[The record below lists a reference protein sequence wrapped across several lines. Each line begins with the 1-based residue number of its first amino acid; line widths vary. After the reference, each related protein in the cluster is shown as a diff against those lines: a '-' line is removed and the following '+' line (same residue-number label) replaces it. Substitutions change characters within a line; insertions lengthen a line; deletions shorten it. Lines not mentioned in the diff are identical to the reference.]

1 MKNLTIIAPCFNEE
15 KNIKLFYE
23 RLLKVLKKISIDYV
37 IYFVDDGSVDSTW
50 EIIQEL
56 KKADNNV
63 CGIKFSRNFGQQN
76 AISAGIQKASSDY
89 IAILDVDL
97 QDPPELLLNMYEKIS
112 SKKINIVYGQRNNSN
127 EKFFKKITS
136 NLYYKLFNLLSDTS
150 IPEKTSNFKLFDRK
164 VLNELKKFEEQNPF
178 YVGII
183 PWLGFKSEPV
193 LFDRPN
199 REHGVTGWSLKKM
212 LNFSM
217 DGFFSFSIYPMRFSF
232 YLSIFMSLLF
242 IFLSFYA
249 LISFFYRNTVPGW
262 TSIFMIISFFN
273 IIIFFILGLMSEYL
287 GRIHQTSNKRPRYI
301 IDVEI

>member
-232 YLSIFMSLLF
+232 YL
-242 IFLSFYA
+242 
-249 LISFFYRNTVPGW
+249 V
-262 TSIFMIISFFN
+262 
-273 IIIFFILGLMSEYL
+273 
-287 GRIHQTSNKRPRYI
+287 
-301 IDVEI
+301 